1 VALPPAR
8 ITDVT
13 NAANK
18 LVLDNSFFLVPTAA
32 SRFLFPAASAYC
44 T

>member
-18 LVLDNSFFLVPTAA
+18 LVLDKSFFLVLTAA
-32 SRFLFPAASAYC
+32 SRLPFPAAYC